1 MFLRLEVGFFC
12 LSLVLGVDILLATNE
27 TLAKKVVGTLKQEA
41 TVSGVSFVIEL
52 QCSRQHKL
60 FTTESLK

>member
-1 MFLRLEVGFFC
+1 M
-12 LSLVLGVDILLATNE
+12 SLVLGVDILLATNE